1 MTIDHS
7 PSESDYRDADPYADC
22 RPLPNDE
29 LKSLKWEIEAAQKKV
44 DYLQKQHN
52 KLTGQKHI
60 WFK

>member
-29 LKSLKWEIEAAQKKV
+29 LKSLKWEIEAAQKKS
-44 DYLQKQHN
+44 
-52 KLTGQKHI
+52 
-60 WFK
+60 